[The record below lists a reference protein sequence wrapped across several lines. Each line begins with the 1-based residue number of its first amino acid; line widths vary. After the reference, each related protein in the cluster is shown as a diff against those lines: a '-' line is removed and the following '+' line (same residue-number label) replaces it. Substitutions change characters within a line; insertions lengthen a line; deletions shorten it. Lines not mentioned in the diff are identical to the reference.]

1 MSTSNSLSTNGL
13 YGQYKF
19 EYNFITFSLFQNSHT
34 QTAGMAEEIS
44 PQQRQIADYLI
55 PIFIAAILLS
65 IPFVICVTST
75 CRSHR
80 TITRTNRTTYTH
92 TTLPVPRHHNP
103 RRTDQG
109 LGAQLFDPPP
119 PLYGHH
125 HQDIELDP
133 MEPQIGSVSPSVGA
147 TEGIARPSPVYR
159 MFSPNSV

>member
-1 MSTSNSLSTNGL
+1 MCRSLICPRSNAYQPTGFMDNINLSIISSLSL
-13 YGQYKF
+13 YFK
-19 EYNFITFSLFQNSHT
+19 NSHT
-34 QTAGMAEEIS
+34 KTAGMAEEIS
-44 PQQRQIADYLI
+44 PQQRQTADYLI

-75 CRSHR
+75 CKSHR

-92 TTLPVPRHHNP
+92 ATLPVPRYHNP

-109 LGAQLFDPPP
+109 LDAQLFDLPP

-133 MEPQIGSVSPSVGA
+133 IEPHIGSVSPS
-147 TEGIARPSPVYR
+147 
-159 MFSPNSV
+159 